1 MRHLNTILLATPFL
15 AALLSSGLAHAN
27 SSDNSNQDSNSSKK
41 NQQFCQHEASCSP
54 CASDDTSCS
63 SVNGKRIDSGVSLGA
78 KKSPPKN
85 SERQLEQDSKKL
97 IPWTEVKGIPQPE
110 QEKVVKRTELKQ
122 VIDSSVAPKFVSGKS
137 TLTPSLKQDLTM
149 LLEQLRGK
157 SGLKIKISGHTDS
170 QRLSKRAAK
179 IYGDNQGLGLARA
192 KSTAAFLAQ
201 ELNIPASQI
210 ETESYGPLRSLASN
224 LTSAGMAKNRRVE
237 ISVSYDETVTVEEII
252 KVKQAPV
259 IMAKPL
265 RSCSDVLKTNIA
277 AAPKPFR
284 ISIDGVEL
292 DETKNS
298 KTTASKKTGTIDPDI
313 QRCTDIALEKSA
325 IQIRYDDLEMTP
337 WLNISATPNSTV
349 RKQKVTF
356 NAYSNY
362 NYWIKKRELRIF
374 AADASTQS
382 IPLQIIQLDSNG
394 RAEWI
399 PDADAPAQISYL
411 LRVYDAEQRFDET
424 AAKTLK
430 IDAKAK
436 PLTDIQSN
444 EREELIGYGENH
456 LQIHNIQ
463 VHGGAI
469 TVNGT
474 DIDPSSKVTVMGQTI
489 PVAANQ
495 RFATRQILPAGN
507 HLIDVQ
513 LSNKTGTLNF
523 SRNLYIPDQ
532 DWFYIGIADL
542 IAGENKT
549 SGPAQLV
556 TGDEQ
561 HYDNDLYVDGRLAF
575 YLKGKIKGEWLLT
588 AAADTQEQPF
598 DDLFSNFD
606 SKDPRY
612 LLRRL
617 DPDLFYP
624 VYGDDSTTVEDAP
637 TRGKFYVKLARG
649 DSHVMWGNFQTR
661 WTGSDFANINRGMYG
676 ANAHIVSDTQTTYGE
691 KQFEVDMFAGDPGTL
706 GARDDF
712 RATGGSLYYLRH
724 QDITLGSESVWIEI
738 RDKDTGIV
746 LEAKQL
752 TAAQDYD
759 INSIQ
764 GRLLLTSPL
773 PSTADDSQ
781 LVRAGSLSGH
791 PVFLIASYEYTPGL
805 AEADNMTVGGR
816 ASTWINDH
824 VNIGATGYKQGDDA
838 TEQTLEEMDA
848 TLRYAAGT
856 YIKGEIARSDGP
868 GSGNNNSLTGGFE
881 FDPVNGID
889 TEANAKRIE
898 AAVDFSEISDAKGK
912 ASVYWQD
919 REEGFSGPGQITTED
934 IRQTGVAVTTELTE
948 NLSIDTRA
956 DLKEAE
962 TQDTTTASVTGNYKL
977 DSQWNVS
984 VGVRYDDMETT
995 VANASPTLS
1004 EDGSRTDLAAQIEYS
1019 PAPDKD
1025 GEEYEEDKEQE
1036 PDWSLYGFGQ
1046 GTIQKADT
1054 RDNNDRFGIGG
1065 RYKINDSLGL
1075 TSELSGG
1082 NGGLGGKV
1090 GGDWRVNDRSHLYMN
1105 YALDTDRT
1113 DDLSRGRQ
1121 GNFTTGGKTRYS
1133 DSLSVYAEE
1142 RLQHGD
1148 GPSGLIHAFGL
1159 DLAALDTWNFG
1170 FKAEI
1175 GDLSDPNSGDVER
1188 TALSLST
1195 GYVKEKTKYAG
1206 NLEWRKDDATESG
1219 ERTTWLMR
1227 NSLGYQTTA
1236 DWRFIGKLN
1245 FSFSDSEQ
1253 GEFYDAD
1260 FVEAVLGYA
1269 YRPVNNDKLNTLF
1282 KYTYFYD
1289 LPSTD
1294 TLTASE
1300 SMADYAQR
1308 SHILSADAT
1317 YDLYPWLSVGG
1328 KYGFRRG
1335 EVRDNRVDG
1344 TWFRSDAHLGIVRA
1358 DWHFVHKWDA
1368 LLEARILKVD
1378 EAEDERSG
1386 FLTAIYRH
1394 INSNFKIGAGY
1405 NFTDFSDDLTDLD
1418 YDSQGWFINL
1428 IGKF

>member
-1 MRHLNTILLATPFL
+1 MRHLNKMLLATPFL
-15 AALLSSGLAHAN
+15 AAALSSATVNATN
-27 SSDNSNQDSNSSKK
+27 SSINSNEE
-41 NQQFCQHEASCSP
+41 NQQLCQHEASCSP
-54 CASDDTSCS
+54 CASDDTSCT
-63 SVNGKRIDSGVSLGA
+63 SVNGKRIDSGASLGA
-78 KKSPPKN
+78 KTSPPKN

-97 IPWTEVKGIPQPE
+97 TPWIEVKGTPQPE
-110 QEKVVKRTELKQ
+110 LEKVVQRTELKQ

-137 TLTPSLKQDLTM
+137 KLTPSLKQDLTK
-149 LLEQLRGK
+149 LVEQLKGK
-157 SGLKIKISGHTDS
+157 KGLKIKISGHTDP

-201 ELNIPASQI
+201 ELNIPATTI
-210 ETESYGPLRSLASN
+210 ATESYGPLRSIASN
-224 LTSAGMAKNRRVE
+224 LTPAGMAKNRRVE
-237 ISVSYDETVTVEEII
+237 ISVSYDEEVTVKEVI

-259 IMAKPL
+259 VTAKPL
-265 RSCSDVLKTNIA
+265 RSCSEVLKTNIA

-292 DETKNS
+292 DETNNAK
-298 KTTASKKTGTIDPDI
+298 ASGTIDPDI
-313 QRCTDIALEKSA
+313 QRCTDLALEKA
-325 IQIRYDDLEMTP
+325 DIQIRYDNLESTP
-337 WLNISATPNSTV
+337 WLNISATPNSAV
-349 RKQKVTF
+349 RNEKITF

-382 IPLQIIQLDSNG
+382 VPLQIIPVNSDG

-399 PDADAPAQISYL
+399 PDAEVPAQISYL

-424 AAKTLK
+424 AAKNLN
-430 IDAKAK
+430 IDERAK
-436 PLTDIQSN
+436 PLTDIQSDK
-444 EREELIGYGENH
+444 REELIGYGENH
-456 LQIHNIQ
+456 LQIHNIP
-463 VHGGAI
+463 VYGGAV

-489 PVAANQ
+489 PVAANE

-507 HLIDVQ
+507 HMVDVQ
-513 LSNKTGTLNF
+513 LSNTTGELNF

-542 IAGENKT
+542 IVGENKT
-549 SGPAQLV
+549 SGPAKLV

-588 AAADTQEQPF
+588 AAADTQEQPLE
-598 DDLFSNFD
+598 DLFSNFD

-649 DSHVMWGNFQTR
+649 DSHVMWGNFQTK

-676 ANAHIVSDTQTTYGE
+676 ANAHIVSDTQTSFGE
-691 KQFEVDMFAGDPGTL
+691 KQVEIDMFAGDPGTL

-724 QDITLGSESVWIEI
+724 QDITLGSENIWIEI
-738 RDKDTGIV
+738 RDKDSGIV
-746 LEAKQL
+746 LDATQL
-752 TAAQDYD
+752 TAGQDYD

-805 AEADNMTVGGR
+805 AEADNMTIGGR
-816 ASTWINDH
+816 ASGWINDH
-824 VNIGATGYKQGDDA
+824 VNIGATGYKQGDEA
-838 TEQTLEEMDA
+838 TKQTLEEVDA

-856 YIKGEIARSDGP
+856 YIKAEVARSDGP
-868 GSGNNNSLTGGFE
+868 GSGNNNSMTGGFE
-881 FDPVNGID
+881 FNTTSGID
-889 TEANAKRIE
+889 NEAKAKRIE
-898 AAVDFSEISDAKGK
+898 AAVDFSEVSDATGR
-912 ASVYWQD
+912 ANIYWQD
-919 REEGFSGPGQITTED
+919 KEEGFSGPGQITAED
-934 IRQTGVAVTTELTE
+934 IQQTGAAFTAELTE
-948 NLSIDTRA
+948 NLTIDTKA

-962 TQDTTTASVTGNYKL
+962 TQDTKAASVTGNYQI
-977 DSQWNVS
+977 DSQWSVS
-984 VGVRYDDMETT
+984 AGLRYDDMQTAT
-995 VANASPTLS
+995 ANASSTLS

-1019 PAPDKD
+1019 PAVD
-1025 GEEYEEDKEQE
+1025 EEDEEQG

-1046 GTIQKADT
+1046 GTLQKDAT
-1054 RDNNDRFGIGG
+1054 RDSNDRFGIGG
-1065 RYKINDSLGL
+1065 RYKVNDSLGL
-1075 TSELSGG
+1075 SGELSGG
-1082 NGGLGGKV
+1082 DGGMGGKI
-1090 GGDWRVNDRSHLYMN
+1090 GGDWRVNDRSQLYMN
-1105 YALDTDRT
+1105 YDLDTERT
-1113 DDLSRGRQ
+1113 DNLSRGRQ
-1121 GNFTTGGKTRYS
+1121 GNLTTGGKTRYS

-1175 GDLSDPNSGDVER
+1175 GDLSDPNSGDIER
-1188 TALSLST
+1188 TALSLSA

-1206 NLEWRKDDATESG
+1206 NLEWRLDDEATTG

-1227 NSLGYQTTA
+1227 NSLGYQTTP
-1236 DWRFIGKLN
+1236 DWRFLGKLN
-1245 FSFSDSEQ
+1245 FSLSDSEQ
-1253 GEFYDAD
+1253 GEAYDAD

-1289 LPSTD
+1289 LPSASA
-1294 TLTASE
+1294 LTAAE
-1300 SMADYAQR
+1300 TMADYAQR

-1335 EVRDNRVDG
+1335 EIKDSRVDG
-1344 TWFRSDAHLGIVRA
+1344 TWFRSDAHLAIVRA

-1394 INSNFKIGAGY
+1394 VNSNFKIGAGY

-1418 YDSQGWFINL
+1418 YDSEGWFINL